1 MHEIHPTS
9 SILGERHNFYVHLV
23 YTALENYFCISD
35 LKSTN
40 ESKDLV
46 CNIDSHLSIEYGH
59 WKGPMVNK
67 IEEETVSKVIT
78 MYKIAYCE
86 QVARV
91 FFIYL

>member
-1 MHEIHPTS
+1 MR
-9 SILGERHNFYVHLV
+9 LDGLV
-23 YTALENYFCISD
+23 YTALENYFCISAS
-35 LKSTN
+35 KSAD

-78 MYKIAYCE
+78 MYKIAYRE
-86 QVARV
+86 QAANMHQDREKLERIGNILKEV
-91 FFIYL
+91 